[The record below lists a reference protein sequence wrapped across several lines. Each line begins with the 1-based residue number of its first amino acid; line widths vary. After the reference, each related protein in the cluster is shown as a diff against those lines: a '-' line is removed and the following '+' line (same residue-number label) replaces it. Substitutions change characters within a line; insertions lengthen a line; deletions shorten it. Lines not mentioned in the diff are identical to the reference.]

1 MDGETTSHPD
11 NKANYEKGKRM
22 KKMVSKVMMGAAAL
36 SLMLAPAA
44 WAENIKVGAILA
56 VTGPASFL
64 GGPEARTL
72 EMIVADIN
80 AKGGINGNPVE
91 LIIKDSAANPEKAVS
106 FAKQL
111 IEEDKVLAIVGPS
124 TSGETMQIKKIAEDG
139 KTPLLSCA
147 AAEVIVDPVA
157 SYVFKT
163 PQKDSDAVKMI
174 YKEMN
179 KLGLFNVAV
188 LADNTGFGKA
198 GAEQLAKIAPE
209 FGIKIVEKESY
220 DTKDSDLT
228 APVAKIK
235 ANKDVQAVINWS
247 VAPAQS
253 IVVKNIRQAGWN
265 VPIFQSHGFGNI
277 KFVEVAG
284 AAAEGVIFPAG
295 RLLIAADLPADNPQK
310 ELLTQYKKNYEA
322 KYKEN
327 VSTFGGHA
335 YDAMVILE
343 AAVKVG
349 GNDRAKVRAAIEG
362 LQNLPGTAGVFSF
375 SAKDHNGLTIDAF
388 QMMTVKNGKFVAY
401 SGK

>member
-1 MDGETTSHPD
+1 
-11 NKANYEKGKRM
+11 M
-22 KKMVSKVMMGAAAL
+22 KKMMTKMALGAAAL
-36 SLMLAPAA
+36 TLLAAPPV

-72 EMIVADIN
+72 EMMSESIN
-80 AKGGINGNPVE
+80 AKGGINGNKID
-91 LIIKDSAANPEKAVS
+91 LIVKDSAGSPEKAVS

-111 IEEDKVLAIVGPS
+111 IDEEKVLAIIGPS
-124 TSGETMQIKKIAEDG
+124 SSGETMQIKQIAQDG

-147 AAEVIVDPVA
+147 AAEVIVNPVA
-157 SYVFKT
+157 PFVFKT

-174 YKEMN
+174 YNELKT
-179 KLGLFNVAV
+179 KGLTNVAV

-209 FGIKIVEKESY
+209 FGIKIVENEVY

-235 ANKDVQAVINWS
+235 ANKEVQAVINWS

-253 IVVKNIRQAGWN
+253 IVLKNIRQTGWT
-265 VPIFQSHGFGNI
+265 VPVFQSHGFGNI
-277 KFVEVAG
+277 KFAQAAG

-295 RLLIAADLPADNPQK
+295 RLLIAADLPTDHPQK
-310 ELLTQYKKNYEA
+310 ALLLDYTKNYES
-322 KYKEN
+322 KYQGEL

-335 YDAMVILE
+335 YDAMLMLE
-343 AAVKVG
+343 EAIKVG
-349 GNDRAKVRAAIEG
+349 GNDREKVRTAIEG
-362 LQNLPGTAGVFSF
+362 LQKLPGTAGIFSM
-375 SAKDHNGLTIDAF
+375 SATDHNGLTIDAF

-401 SGK
+401 PAQ

>member
-1 MDGETTSHPD
+1 M
-11 NKANYEKGKRM
+11 KGI
-22 KKMVSKVMMGAAAL
+22 VSKVLMGAAAL

-56 VTGPASFL
+56 VTGPMSFL

-72 EMIVADIN
+72 EMMVAETN
-80 AKGGINGNPVE
+80 AKGGINGNPIE
-91 LIIKDSAANPEKAVS
+91 LIVKDSAGNPEKAVS

-111 IEEDKVLAIVGPS
+111 IEEDKVLAIIGPS
-124 TSGETMQIKKIAEDG
+124 SSGETMNIKKIAEDG

-179 KLGLFNVAV
+179 KLGLTGIAV

-198 GAEQLAKIAPE
+198 GAEQLVKIAPE
-209 FGIKIVEKESY
+209 FGIKIVENEVY
-220 DTKDSDLT
+220 DKAATDLS
-228 APVAKIK
+228 AVVAKIK
-235 ANKDVQAVINWS
+235 ANKEVQAVVNWS
-247 VAPAQS
+247 VVPAQS
-253 IVVKNIRQAGWN
+253 IVAKNIRQAGWG

-277 KFVEVAG
+277 KFVEAAG
-284 AAAEGVIFPAG
+284 AAAEGIIFPAG
-295 RLLIAADLPADNPQK
+295 RLLIAADLPADHPQK
-310 ELLTQYKKNYEA
+310 ALLVKYTKDYEE
-322 KYKEN
+322 KYKGEI

-335 YDAMVILE
+335 YDALVILE
-343 AAVKVG
+343 AAVKTA

-362 LQNLPGTAGVFSF
+362 LQNLPGTAGIFSF
-375 SAKDHNGLTIDAF
+375 SPTDHGGLTIDAF
-388 QMMTVKNGKFVAY
+388 QMLTVKNGKFAAY
-401 SGK
+401 TGK

>member
-1 MDGETTSHPD
+1 MVTR
-11 NKANYEKGKRM
+11 NMNVNYKKGKFM
-22 KKMVSKVMMGAAAL
+22 KRMVSKVMMGAAAL

-72 EMIVADIN
+72 EMLVADIN
-80 AKGGINGNPVE
+80 AKGGMNGKKVD
-91 LIIKDSAANPEKAVS
+91 LIIKDSAGNPEKAVS

-111 IEEDKVLAIVGPS
+111 IEEDKVLTIIGPS
-124 TSGETMQIKKIAEDG
+124 SSGETMQIKKIAEDA

-179 KLGLFNVAV
+179 KLGLANVAV

-198 GAEQLAKIAPE
+198 GMEQLEKIAPE

-235 ANKDVQAVINWS
+235 ANKDVQAIVNWS

-277 KFVEVAG
+277 KFVEAAG

-295 RLLIAADLPADNPQK
+295 RLLIAADLPADHPQK
-310 ELLTQYKKNYEA
+310 ALLVQYKKNYEE

-335 YDAMVILE
+335 YDAFVILE

-349 GNDRAKVRAAIEG
+349 GNDRDKVRAAIEG
-362 LQNLPGTAGVFSF
+362 IQNLPGTAGVFSF

-388 QMMTVKNGKFVAY
+388 QMMTVKDGKFVAY

>member
-1 MDGETTSHPD
+1 M
-11 NKANYEKGKRM
+11 KGI
-22 KKMVSKVMMGAAAL
+22 VSKVLMGAAAL

-56 VTGPASFL
+56 VTGPMSFL

-72 EMIVADIN
+72 EMMIAETN
-80 AKGGINGNPVE
+80 AKGGINGNPIE
-91 LIIKDSAANPEKAVS
+91 LIIKDSAGNPEKAVS

-111 IEEDKVLAIVGPS
+111 IEEDKVLAIIGPS
-124 TSGETMQIKKIAEDG
+124 SSGETMNIKKIAEDG

-179 KLGLFNVAV
+179 KLGLTGIAV

-198 GAEQLAKIAPE
+198 GAEQLVKIAPE
-209 FGIKIVEKESY
+209 FGIKIVENEVY
-220 DTKDSDLT
+220 DKAATDLS
-228 APVAKIK
+228 AVVAKIK
-235 ANKDVQAVINWS
+235 ANKEVQAVINWS
-247 VAPAQS
+247 VVPAQS
-253 IVVKNIRQAGWN
+253 IVAKNIRQAGWD

-277 KFVEVAG
+277 KFVEAAG
-284 AAAEGVIFPAG
+284 AAAEGIIFPAG
-295 RLLIAADLPADNPQK
+295 RLLIAADLPADHPQK
-310 ELLTQYKKNYEA
+310 GLLVKYAKDYEE
-322 KYKEN
+322 KYKGEI

-335 YDAMVILE
+335 YDALVILE
-343 AAVKVG
+343 AAVKTA

-362 LQNLPGTAGVFSF
+362 LQNLPGTAGIFSF
-375 SAKDHNGLTIDAF
+375 SPTDHGGLTIDAF
-388 QMMTVKNGKFVAY
+388 QMMTVKNGKFAAY
-401 SGK
+401 TGK

>member
-1 MDGETTSHPD
+1 
-11 NKANYEKGKRM
+11 
-22 KKMVSKVMMGAAAL
+22 MMGAAAL

-56 VTGPASFL
+56 VTGPMSFL

-72 EMIVADIN
+72 EMMVAETN
-80 AKGGINGNPVE
+80 AKGGINGNPIE
-91 LIIKDSAANPEKAVS
+91 LIIKDSAGNPEKAVS

-111 IEEDKVLAIVGPS
+111 IEEDKVLAIIGPS
-124 TSGETMQIKKIAEDG
+124 SSGETMNIKKIAEDG

-179 KLGLFNVAV
+179 RLGLTGIAV

-198 GAEQLAKIAPE
+198 GAEQLVKIAPE
-209 FGIKIVEKESY
+209 FGIKIVENEVY
-220 DTKDSDLT
+220 DKAATDLS
-228 APVAKIK
+228 AVVAKIK
-235 ANKDVQAVINWS
+235 ANKEVQAVINWS
-247 VAPAQS
+247 VVPAQS
-253 IVVKNIRQAGWN
+253 IVAKNIRQAGWD

-277 KFVEVAG
+277 KFVEAAG
-284 AAAEGVIFPAG
+284 AAAEGIIFPAG
-295 RLLIAADLPADNPQK
+295 RLLIAADLPADHPQK
-310 ELLTQYKKNYEA
+310 GLLVKYAKDYEE
-322 KYKEN
+322 KYKGEI

-335 YDAMVILE
+335 YDALVILE
-343 AAVKVG
+343 AAVRTA

-362 LQNLPGTAGVFSF
+362 LQNLPGTAGIFSF
-375 SAKDHNGLTIDAF
+375 SPTDHGGLTIDAF

-401 SGK
+401 TGK

>member
-1 MDGETTSHPD
+1 VVASDLCFNH
-11 NKANYEKGKRM
+11 EKGLDM
-22 KKMVSKVMMGAAAL
+22 KKMVLKMMLGAAAL
-36 SLMLAPAA
+36 SLMATPAA
-44 WAENIKVGAILA
+44 WAENLKVGAILA

-72 EMIVADIN
+72 EMMVEAVN
-80 AKGGINGNPVE
+80 AKGGINGNKID
-91 LIIKDSAANPEKAVS
+91 LIIKDSAGNPEKAVS

-111 IEEDKVLAIVGPS
+111 IEEDKVLAIIGPS
-124 TSGETMQIKKIAEDG
+124 SSGETMAIKQIVQDG

-147 AAEVIVDPVA
+147 AAEVIVNPVA

-179 KLGLFNVAV
+179 KLGLANVAV

-209 FGIKIVEKESY
+209 FGIKIVENEVY

-253 IVVKNIRQAGWN
+253 IVLKNIRQAGWN
-265 VPIFQSHGFGNI
+265 VPVFQSHGFGNI
-277 KFVEVAG
+277 KFAEAAG
-284 AAAEGVIFPAG
+284 AAAEGVMFPAG
-295 RLLIAADLPADNPQK
+295 RLLIAADLPADHPQK
-310 ELLTQYKKNYEA
+310 ALLVDYTRNYET
-322 KYKEN
+322 KYKGEQ

-335 YDAMVILE
+335 YDAMLLLE
-343 AAVKVG
+343 AAIKAG
-349 GNDRAKVRAAIEG
+349 GNDRDKVRAAIEG
-362 LQNLPGTAGVFSF
+362 LQKLPGTAGIFSM
-375 SAKDHNGLTIDAF
+375 SASDHNGLTIDAF
-388 QMMTVKNGKFVAY
+388 QMMTVKGGKFVAY
-401 SGK
+401 PAK